1 MRKIAIIGSSV
12 NNSASPEFH
21 NKKLAGN
28 IIKYIPIEK
37 QSLTK
42 SQFVFLM
49 NGLVA
54 ANVTSPFKDIAYAS
68 SDWLTPE
75 AIRCKSVNLL
85 YWKRNLLIG
94 DNTDT
99 LGFHAELSSRKIS
112 KKGIWLVL
120 GSGGAGRA
128 CCDAL
133 LSYGCKPILASRKN
147 KDKSSRFILANYDD
161 FENYSEDVFGIVNA
175 TPVEL
180 PYDNF
185 SMFKNC
191 VYAWDLNYKK
201 KSKFLLS
208 AELAGLNTIDGM
220 GMFEFQARY
229 AYFRWIL

>member
-1 MRKIAIIGSSV
+1 MRKIGIIGSSV
-12 NNSASPEFH
+12 SNSASPEFH

-28 IIKYIPIEK
+28 IIKYIPIQK

-49 NGLVA
+49 KGLVA
-54 ANVTSPFKDIAYAS
+54 ANVTSPFKDVAYAS
-68 SDWLTPE
+68 ADWLTPE

-99 LGFHAELSSRKIS
+99 LGFGAELLRRSIS
-112 KKGIWLVL
+112 NKGTWLVL

-133 LSYGCKPILASRKN
+133 LAHGCNPMLVSRNK
-147 KDKSSRFILANYDD
+147 KDKSSRFTLLDYDD
-161 FENYSEDVFGIVNA
+161 FENYSENVFGIVNA

-191 VYAWDLNYKK
+191 IYAWDLNYKK
-201 KSKFLLS
+201 KSKFLML
-208 AELAGLNTIDGM
+208 AESSGLNTVDGM
-220 GMFEFQARY
+220 GMFKFQARY
-229 AYFRWIL
+229 AYFRWVL

>member
-1 MRKIAIIGSSV
+1 MRKIGIIGSSV
-12 NNSASPEFH
+12 SDSASPEFH

-28 IIKYIPIEK
+28 IVRYIPIEK
-37 QSLTK
+37 KSLTK
-42 SQFVFLM
+42 RQFIFLM

-54 ANVTSPFKDIAYAS
+54 ANVTSPFKDVAYS
-68 SDWLTPE
+68 SADWLTPE
-75 AIRCKSVNLL
+75 AIRCRSVNLL

-99 LGFHAELSSRKIS
+99 LGFGAELLKRNIS
-112 KKGIWLVL
+112 KTGTWLVL

-133 LSYGCKPILASRKN
+133 LSHGCKPILASRN
-147 KDKSSRFILANYDD
+147 KKDEPSRFQIINYED
-161 FENYSEDVFGIVNA
+161 FSNHSENVFGIVNA

-201 KSKFLLS
+201 KSKFLEL
-208 AELAGLNTIDGM
+208 AELANLNTINGR
-220 GMFEFQARY
+220 GMFENQARY